1 MDQSNFEDIEVDLRL
16 TQMDTGLMITDLFTN
31 SSYIWRT
38 PSTCKAWQEALGME
52 TQEKGLSL
60 SHSGT
65 EEASQRMDDTNK
77 QLTIT

>member
-1 MDQSNFEDIEVDLRL
+1 MDQNNFEDVEVDLRL
-16 TQMDTGLMITDLFTN
+16 TQMDMGLMITDLFTN
-31 SSYIWRT
+31 SSHIWRM

-60 SHSGT
+60 FLSGT

-77 QLTIT
+77 QVTIT